1 MAAEKKRRFGRVI
14 LILVIQALF
23 IISNPNPKMHLDYI
37 RGIILSEIDL
47 GSSSMNR
54 SLNELAETII
64 GQDLI
69 NNYLN
74 MYFKR
79 TSYLLFSV
87 TEKQVEGEWQ
97 IMAVGVL
104 GNIITWSGILNELHV
119 LMIKIDTIL
128 EKIFKP

>member
-64 GQDLI
+64 GKDLI

-79 TSYLLFSV
+79 TSYLFFSI
-87 TEKQVEGEWQ
+87 TERQVEGEWQ
-97 IMAVGVL
+97 FMAIGVL
-104 GNIITWSGILNELHV
+104 GNIFNWDTVKNGWDRI
-119 LMIKIDTIL
+119 MIKLDL
-128 EKIFKP
+128 